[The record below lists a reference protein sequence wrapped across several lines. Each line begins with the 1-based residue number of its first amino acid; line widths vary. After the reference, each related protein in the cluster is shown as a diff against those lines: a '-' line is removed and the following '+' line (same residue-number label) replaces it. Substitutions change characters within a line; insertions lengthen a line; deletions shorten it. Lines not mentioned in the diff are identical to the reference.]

1 MNNNCRLK
9 GVVAAS
15 VAWLSSGLIA
25 PAWGGGPAFS
35 GLVAEADTAESVFA
49 APAGMSRLDGTHITL
64 QGIVAFSQSRF
75 DVDESRTT
83 VDGGDPDNDNSPV
96 VIPSFYYVRQLNER
110 WHVGASLSVPTG
122 FGSSYGSTWAGRYS
136 SVDFS
141 LVYISLTPAVAYQFS
156 DKLSFGAGVG
166 INYTAESSEKK
177 VDQPF
182 TDADGKLSS
191 DLDGVGVSL
200 TLSMLYE
207 FSHRT
212 RAGIAWTSDSDAD
225 MEGNIRLRKLDSRF
239 DQIVTELGVKN
250 INTKVTNTLPQR
262 VVAGLYHEFESGR
275 FVTLDGLWMEFSDFS
290 ISNLELNGT
299 DVSISQP
306 DIYDNIWAV
315 TLGAGFP
322 VDQRMTYK
330 VGAAYLSQAVDDDD
344 RTLQMRLD
352 ALWVVGAGLTYEL
365 MEGRSVDINANLL
378 ILGKGRVD
386 QTSGLLDGRRV
397 AGESTD
403 PYAVTVE
410 MAYHF

>member
-1 MNNNCRLK
+1 LPHRRGCPGSREPTSPCR
-9 GVVAAS
+9 AS
-15 VAWLSSGLIA
+15 WLFHN
-25 PAWGGGPAFS
+25 P
-35 GLVAEADTAESVFA
+35 
-49 APAGMSRLDGTHITL
+49 
-64 QGIVAFSQSRF
+64 
-75 DVDESRTT
+75 
-83 VDGGDPDNDNSPV
+83 
-96 VIPSFYYVRQLNER
+96 
-110 WHVGASLSVPTG
+110 
-122 FGSSYGSTWAGRYS
+122 
-136 SVDFS
+136 
-141 LVYISLTPAVAYQFS
+141 
-156 DKLSFGAGVG
+156 
-166 INYTAESSEKK
+166 
-177 VDQPF
+177 
-182 TDADGKLSS
+182 
-191 DLDGVGVSL
+191 
-200 TLSMLYE
+200 
-207 FSHRT
+207 
-212 RAGIAWTSDSDAD
+212 
-225 MEGNIRLRKLDSRF
+225 RF

-365 MEGRSVDINANLL
+365 MEGRSVDVNANLL